1 MHHEGD
7 FPRTAFLSY
16 HTGTIAQC
24 LPLFRTDALRFS
36 QGGLENSTFDLELL
50 EGRDGYARGK
60 RRLRKQSRFGG
71 VHGEP

>member
-50 EGRDGYARGK
+50 SREETVTQAS
-60 RRLRKQSRFGG
+60 KQRRFGG
-71 VHGEP
+71 VLGEP